1 MTRRP
6 VSSADAPPPIGPYSQ
21 AVVAGGVLYCSGQ
34 VPLDPA
40 TGELVEGGAAEQ
52 ARRCLRSLEAVCG
65 AAGTRLGDAARVT
78 IYLTDLGGFAEVN
91 EIYAEFFSEPHPA
104 RTTVEVAALPKGAM
118 VEIDAIVPV
127 S

>member
-91 EIYAEFFSEPHPA
+91 EVYAEFFSEPHPA